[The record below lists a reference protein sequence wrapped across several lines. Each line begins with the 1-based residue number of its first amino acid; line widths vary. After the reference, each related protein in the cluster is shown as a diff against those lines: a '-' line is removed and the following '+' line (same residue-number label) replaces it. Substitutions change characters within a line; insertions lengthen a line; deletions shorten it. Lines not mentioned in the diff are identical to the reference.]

1 MLTKCVFITFKLIAF
16 LFLAASLQAKEKY
29 YIFED
34 INPSINHKIDEF
46 FLSNPAKTKV
56 QLIPVVFGKSRYGF
70 SIPKTAYDF
79 SKKYSDTSDLY
90 YLSEKEENNLHL
102 HPSKTK
108 NIDIM
113 LTKQNYKLK
122 FKQDLYQKVNA
133 GFFLQNTKDNPFGIM
148 LDKDFVI
155 FKKNLG
161 NVGINQSKGKYP
173 TFQAKVVS
181 LSNDENSE
189 IYANFDYEI
198 NDNEYSFYIS
208 HKSFNVFD
216 KFDFTLGLQ
225 ETDKKLSTNISFSVR
240 DQNMRFNAGFEQLE
254 DIRKSK
260 FFLTLDFFKF
270 NEKKD
275 ISTKITLN
283 SQSKFR
289 EENMLS
295 LRDLRKQ
302 NLDNLW
308 RESMNFK

>member
-1 MLTKCVFITFKLIAF
+1 MLTKCVFIIFKLIIF
-16 LFLAASLQAKEKY
+16 LFLAASLHAQEKY
-29 YIFED
+29 YIFD
-34 INPSINHKIDEF
+34 DKNSSINHKIDEF
-46 FLSNPAKTKV
+46 FLSNPAKRKI
-56 QLIPVVFGKSRYGF
+56 QLIPVVSGKSRYGF

-79 SKKYSDTSDLY
+79 SKKYSDTSDLF
-90 YLSEKEENNLHL
+90 YLSDKKENNLHL

-133 GFFLQNTKDNPFGIM
+133 GFFLQNTTDNPFGIM

-161 NVGINQSKGKYP
+161 NVGINQSKGRYP
-173 TFQAKVVS
+173 TFQTKIVS

-189 IYANFDYEI
+189 IYANFNYEI

-225 ETDKKLSTNISFSVR
+225 ETDNKLSTNISFSIS
-240 DQNMRFNAGFEQLE
+240 DQNMRFNAGVEKLE
-254 DIRKSK
+254 DIHNIK

-270 NEKKD
+270 NVEKD

-295 LRDLRKQ
+295 LRNFRKQ

-308 RESMNFK
+308 RKSINFQ